1 MSTETPPPSSPSPK
15 KPAQKPGSPQAPK
28 MPAKNFAAVMIFIL
42 LFLMLMHLL
51 GMSNKPVE
59 EITYKPE
66 FLSYVN
72 EGLVLN
78 VTVFDNGAGLDEL
91 LVQLDRTNENNEPE
105 TYRVPVAL
113 SENVLDFLEENV
125 PGYSFKQ
132 KNTFLR
138 DILVTIGPFI
148 FVMILIY
155 FLFLRQMKSAGKG
168 AMSFG
173 KSRAK
178 MLTRDTNK
186 ITFKDVAGI
195 DEAKEEVE
203 EIIEF
208 LSDPKKFQKLGG
220 RIPKGVMLSG
230 PPGTGK
236 TLLAKAIAGEADV
249 PFFSISGSDFVE
261 MFVGVGASRVRDM
274 FEQGRKNAPCI
285 LFIDEIDAVGRSRFS
300 GMGGGHDEREQ
311 TLNALLVEMDG
322 FDTQEGVIIVA
333 ATNRPD
339 VLDNALM
346 RPGRFDRQ
354 IMVDL
359 PSLDGRE
366 QVLKIHTKTIKLDA
380 DVDLRVVAK
389 GTPGFSGADLANLV
403 NEAALTAA
411 RRGGQTVQGEDF
423 EEARDKVRFGRER
436 RGLMMDDE
444 ENLATAYHEAGHA
457 IVMQELEHAEPVHKV
472 TIIPRG
478 NSLGSTMQL
487 PEKDAYT
494 HGKKK
499 LQAMLVSFMGGRAAE
514 ELALDDIGTGA
525 SNDIERATQIA
536 RAMVC
541 KFGMNDE
548 LGPQAFG
555 NNEETMWMGREVSR
569 TQSFSEET
577 ARKIDAEVTKIL
589 KFSHEEALRILT
601 EKRAELDTMAHIL
614 ISQETIDGR
623 DVKDIVD
630 FNRIRTPEERG
641 DVPAVSTAV
650 EEAPAK
656 DASPADPVVESSS
669 ENPDSEVKNE
679 EPSNEGDAGSAK
691 DPSASA

>member
-1 MSTETPPPSSPSPK
+1 
-15 KPAQKPGSPQAPK
+15 
-28 MPAKNFAAVMIFIL
+28 MPAKNFAAVMIF
-42 LFLMLMHLL
+42 MLMTMFLLHLAGL
-51 GMSNKPVE
+51 QRKVTE
-59 EITYKPE
+59 EIDYKPT
-66 FLSYVN
+66 FVGYVN
-72 EGLVLN
+72 EEKVSK
-78 VTVFDNGAGLDEL
+78 VTVYDNGAGLDEL
-91 LVQLDRTNENNEPE
+91 LVEMKPLDENGEPKSF
-105 TYRVPVAL
+105 TVPVTL
-113 SENVLDFLEENV
+113 SENVIDFLDANV
-125 PGYSFKQ
+125 PGYNYAS
-132 KNTFLR
+132 KNTIVRDLIWSSVPFLVVMT
-138 DILVTIGPFI
+138 LV
-148 FVMILIY
+148 Y
-155 FLFLRQMKSAGKG
+155 FLFIRQMKSAGKG

-274 FEQGRKNAPCI
+274 FEQGRKHAPCI

-300 GMGGGHDEREQ
+300 GIGGGHDEREQ

-366 QVLKIHTKTIKLDA
+366 KVLEIHTKKIKMDA
-380 DVDLRVVAK
+380 DVALRTVAK

-411 RRGGQTVQGEDF
+411 RRGAEAVCAEDF

-444 ENLATAYHEAGHA
+444 ENRATAYHEAGHA
-457 IVMQELEHAEPVHKV
+457 IVMQVLEHAEPVHKV

-499 LQAMLVSFMGGRAAE
+499 LEAMLISFMGGRAAE
-514 ELALDDIGTGA
+514 ELALNDIGTGA

-536 RAMVC
+536 RAMIC
-541 KFGMNDE
+541 KFGMNE
-548 LGPQAFG
+548 ALGPQAFG
-555 NNEETMWMGREVSR
+555 SNEEHMWMSREVSR

-577 ARKIDAEVTKIL
+577 ARKIDEEVTKLL
-589 KFSHEEALRILT
+589 KFSHEEALRILR
-601 EKRAELDTMAHIL
+601 EKRSELDTMAEML
-614 ISQETIDGR
+614 VKQETIDGR
-623 DVKDIVD
+623 DVIDIVEV
-630 FNRIRTPEERG
+630 NRIRTPEERG
-641 DVPAVSTAV
+641 DAPKPPTPPEDAVTVAPEIASEPPALSGKRGKEGGTS
-650 EEAPAK
+650 EAAPHPA
-656 DASPADPVVESSS
+656 
-669 ENPDSEVKNE
+669 
-679 EPSNEGDAGSAK
+679 
-691 DPSASA
+691 

>member
-1 MSTETPPPSSPSPK
+1 MSEDNATPPPVPPK
-15 KPAQKPGSPQAPK
+15 KSKQPTPPKGSRLPT
-28 MPAKNFAAVMIFIL
+28 KNFAAVMIFMALALVL
-42 LFLMLMHLL
+42 LQLAGLNRTL
-51 GMSNKPVE
+51 VE
-59 EITYKPE
+59 EIDYKPT
-66 FLSYVN
+66 FVGYVT
-72 EGLVLN
+72 EAQVSN
-78 VTVFDNGAGLDEL
+78 VTILGNGVGLGEL
-91 LVQLDRTNENNEPE
+91 LVEMKKTDEKGDPVL
-105 TYRVPVAL
+105 YKVPVMF
-113 SENVLDFLEENV
+113 SENVINFLDANV
-125 PGYSFKQ
+125 PGYTYAQ

-138 DILVTIGPFI
+138 DIAITIGPFLL
-148 FVMILIY
+148 VMVLVY
-155 FLFLRQMKSAGKG
+155 FLFIRQMKSAGKG

-178 MLTRDTNK
+178 LLTQDTNK
-186 ITFKDVAGI
+186 VTFKDVAGI

-339 VLDNALM
+339 VLDVALM

-366 QVLKIHTKTIKLDA
+366 KVLIIHTQKIKMSA
-380 DVDLRVVAK
+380 DVELRTVAK

-411 RRGGQTVQGEDF
+411 RRNGDAVEPEDF

-436 RGLMMDDE
+436 RGLMMDAE
-444 ENLATAYHEAGHA
+444 ENRATAYHEAGHA
-457 IVMQELEHAEPVHKV
+457 IVMQELDHTEPVHKV

-487 PEKDAYT
+487 PEKDSYT

-499 LQAMLVSFMGGRAAE
+499 LEAMLVSFMGGRAAE
-514 ELALDDIGTGA
+514 ELALNDIGTGA

-536 RAMVC
+536 RSMIC
-541 KFGMNDE
+541 KFGMNEE

-577 ARKIDAEVTKIL
+577 ARKIDEEVTKLL

-601 EKRAELDTMAHIL
+601 NKRVELDTMAEL
-614 ISQETIDGR
+614 LLQLETIDGR
-623 DVKDIVD
+623 DVHDIVNH
-630 FNRIRTPEERG
+630 NRIRTPEERG
-641 DVPAVSTAV
+641 DSPKPPPPPEKGSAPDAPEETV
-650 EEAPAK
+650 EDTILSEPLPESEGTSEAPPT
-656 DASPADPVVESSS
+656 PA
-669 ENPDSEVKNE
+669 
-679 EPSNEGDAGSAK
+679 
-691 DPSASA
+691 

>member
-1 MSTETPPPSSPSPK
+1 MSAENPTPPPPTPREPK
-15 KPAQKPGSPQAPK
+15 DSGGPGSPR
-28 MPAKNFAAVMIFIL
+28 MPAKNFAFIL
-42 LFLMLMHLL
+42 IMLLL
-51 GMSNKPVE
+51 
-59 EITYKPE
+59 T
-66 FLSYVN
+66 
-72 EGLVLN
+72 LVLLN
-78 VTVFDNGAGLDEL
+78 LAGRNKVVHKEMSYSEFTDHVLNNNIGKVTVFDNPGGADK
-91 LVQLDRTNENNEPE
+91 LVVEEIATDADGN
-105 TYRVPVAL
+105 PVISDVKVSYGDAIY
-113 SENVLDFLEENV
+113 DFLRENKV
-125 PGYSFKQ
+125 KFDFATE
-132 KNTFLR
+132 NTVLR
-138 DILVTIGPFI
+138 DILLSVGPFLM
-148 FVMILIY
+148 VMFLVY
-155 FLFLRQMKSAGKG
+155 FLFIRQMRSAGKG

-178 MLTRDTNK
+178 MLTRDRNK

-203 EIIEF
+203 EIIDF
-208 LSDPKKFQKLGG
+208 LQDPKKFQKLGG

-274 FEQGRKNAPCI
+274 FEQGKKHAPCI

-300 GMGGGHDEREQ
+300 GIGGGHDEREQ

-359 PSLDGRE
+359 PTVEGRE
-366 QVLKIHTKTIKLDA
+366 EILKIHTKQIKLSIE
-380 DVDLRVVAK
+380 VDLRTVAK
-389 GTPGFSGADLANLV
+389 GSPGFSGADLANLV

-411 RRGGQTVQGEDF
+411 RRGGEAVESEDF

-436 RGLMMDDE
+436 RGLMRDAD

-457 IVMQELEHAEPVHKV
+457 IVMQMLEHAEPVHKV

-487 PEKDAYT
+487 PEKDQYT

-499 LQAMLVSFMGGRAAE
+499 LEAMLVNFMGGRAAE

-525 SNDIERATQIA
+525 SNDIERATAIA

-541 KFGMNDE
+541 KFGMNE
-548 LGPQAFG
+548 KLGPQAFG
-555 NNEETMWMGREVSR
+555 SNEEHMWLGREVSR
-569 TQSFSEET
+569 TQHFSEET
-577 ARKIDAEVTKIL
+577 ARMIDEEVTKIL
-589 KFSHEEALRILT
+589 KHSHEEAVRILT
-601 EKRAELDTMAHIL
+601 EKRTELDTMAHL
-614 ISQETIDGR
+614 LLEQETIDGKA
-623 DVKDIVD
+623 VADIVE

-641 DVPAVSTAV
+641 EAPPPPPENPEPAVA
-650 EEAPAK
+650 EEAPS
-656 DASPADPVVESSS
+656 DASASTDEDEGPAS
-669 ENPDSEVKNE
+669 
-679 EPSNEGDAGSAK
+679 EPSPTPA
-691 DPSASA
+691 

>member
-1 MSTETPPPSSPSPK
+1 
-15 KPAQKPGSPQAPK
+15 
-28 MPAKNFAAVMIFIL
+28 MPAKNFAAVMIF
-42 LFLMLMHLL
+42 MLMTFVLLHLA
-51 GMSNKPVE
+51 GMQRQLVD
-59 EITYKPE
+59 EIDYKPT
-66 FLSYVN
+66 FVGYVN
-72 EGLVLN
+72 EEKVSK

-91 LVQLDRTNENNEPE
+91 LVEMKQLDENGDPVK
-105 TYRVPVAL
+105 YKVPVTL
-113 SENVLDFLEENV
+113 SENVIDFLEANV
-125 PGYSFKQ
+125 PGYSFAR
-132 KNTFLR
+132 KNTMVR
-138 DILVTIGPFI
+138 DLIWSSLPILV
-148 FVMILIY
+148 VMAMIY
-155 FLFLRQMKSAGKG
+155 FLFIRQMKSAGKG

-208 LSDPKKFQKLGG
+208 LRDPKKFQKLGG

-274 FEQGRKNAPCI
+274 FEQGRKHAPCI

-300 GMGGGHDEREQ
+300 GIGGGHDEREQ

-366 QVLKIHTKTIKLDA
+366 KVLEIHTKKIKMDA
-380 DVDLRVVAK
+380 DVDLRTVAK

-411 RRGGQTVQGEDF
+411 RRGANAVAAEDF

-444 ENLATAYHEAGHA
+444 ENRATAYHEAGHA
-457 IVMQELEHAEPVHKV
+457 IVMQVLEHAEPVHKV

-487 PEKDAYT
+487 PEKDSYT

-499 LQAMLVSFMGGRAAE
+499 LEAMLVSFMGGRAAE
-514 ELALDDIGTGA
+514 ELALSDIGTGA

-536 RAMVC
+536 RAMIC
-541 KFGMNDE
+541 KFGMNDN

-555 NNEETMWMGREVSR
+555 SNEEHMWMSREVSR

-577 ARKIDAEVTKIL
+577 ARKIDEEVTKLL
-589 KFSHEEALRILT
+589 KFSHEEALRILR
-601 EKRAELDTMAHIL
+601 EKRTELDTMAEIL
-614 ISQETIDGR
+614 IKQETIDGR
-623 DVKDIVD
+623 DVKDIVE

-641 DVPAVSTAV
+641 DDPRPPMVPEAAVTVAPDLPSTSPVLSEQRPESGDGAS
-650 EEAPAK
+650 E
-656 DASPADPVVESSS
+656 ASPSPA
-669 ENPDSEVKNE
+669 
-679 EPSNEGDAGSAK
+679 
-691 DPSASA
+691 

>member
-1 MSTETPPPSSPSPK
+1 
-15 KPAQKPGSPQAPK
+15 
-28 MPAKNFAAVMIFIL
+28 MPAKNFAAVMIMML
-42 LFLMLMHLL
+42 LTLVLLHLAGL
-51 GMSNKPVE
+51 NRKLVE
-59 EITYKPE
+59 EIDYKPT
-66 FLSYVN
+66 FVGYVN
-72 EGLVLN
+72 EDKVSK
-78 VTVFDNGAGLDEL
+78 VTVYDNGTGLDEL
-91 LVQLDRTNENNEPE
+91 LVEMKKTDKDGAPVL
-105 TYRVPVAL
+105 YKVPVAL
-113 SENVLDFLEENV
+113 SENVIDFLDAKV

-132 KNTFLR
+132 KNTIMR
-138 DILVTIGPFI
+138 DLIWSAVPFI
-148 FVMILIY
+148 IVMVVIY

-366 QVLKIHTKTIKLDA
+366 EVLKIHTKTIKLDA
-380 DVDLRVVAK
+380 GVDLRVVAK

-411 RRGGQTVQGEDF
+411 RRNVESVEPEDF

-457 IVMQELEHAEPVHKV
+457 IVMQQLEHAEPVHKV

-487 PEKDAYT
+487 PEKDSYT

-499 LQAMLVSFMGGRAAE
+499 LEAMLISFMGGRAAE
-514 ELALDDIGTGA
+514 ELALNDIGTGA

-536 RAMVC
+536 RSMIC
-541 KFGMNDE
+541 KFGMNDS

-577 ARKIDAEVTKIL
+577 ARKIDEEVTKLL
-589 KFSHEEALRILT
+589 KFSHEEALRILG
-601 EKRAELDTMAHIL
+601 EKREELDTMAQML
-614 ISQETIDGR
+614 IKEETIDGR
-623 DVKDIVD
+623 DVVDIVEH
-630 FNRIRTPEERG
+630 NRIRSSEERG
-641 DVPAVSTAV
+641 DAPKPPEEPPAMEVKDSGS
-650 EEAPAK
+650 EAAAESSRSSESSETSE
-656 DASPADPVVESSS
+656 DGHSEASPSPA
-669 ENPDSEVKNE
+669 
-679 EPSNEGDAGSAK
+679 
-691 DPSASA
+691 

>member
-1 MSTETPPPSSPSPK
+1 
-15 KPAQKPGSPQAPK
+15 
-28 MPAKNFAAVMIFIL
+28 
-42 LFLMLMHLL
+42 
-51 GMSNKPVE
+51 
-59 EITYKPE
+59 
-66 FLSYVN
+66 
-72 EGLVLN
+72 
-78 VTVFDNGAGLDEL
+78 
-91 LVQLDRTNENNEPE
+91 
-105 TYRVPVAL
+105 
-113 SENVLDFLEENV
+113 
-125 PGYSFKQ
+125 
-132 KNTFLR
+132 
-138 DILVTIGPFI
+138 
-148 FVMILIY
+148 
-155 FLFLRQMKSAGKG
+155 
-168 AMSFG
+168 
-173 KSRAK
+173 
-178 MLTRDTNK
+178 
-186 ITFKDVAGI
+186 TFKDVAGI

-208 LSDPKKFQKLGG
+208 LRDPKKFQKLGG

-274 FEQGRKNAPCI
+274 FEQGKKHAPCI

-300 GMGGGHDEREQ
+300 GIGGGHDEREQ

-366 QVLKIHTKTIKLDA
+366 KVLEIHTKKIKLGA
-380 DVDLRVVAK
+380 EVDLRTVAK

-411 RRGGQTVQGEDF
+411 RRGAESVEPEDF

-436 RGLMMDDE
+436 RGLMMDEE

-457 IVMQELEHAEPVHKV
+457 IVMQQLEHAEPVHKV

-487 PEKDAYT
+487 PEKDSYT

-499 LQAMLVSFMGGRAAE
+499 LEAMLVSFMGGRAAE
-514 ELALDDIGTGA
+514 ELALNDIGTGA

-536 RAMVC
+536 RAMIC
-541 KFGMNDE
+541 KFGMNE
-548 LGPQAFG
+548 SLGPQAFG
-555 NNEETMWMGREVSR
+555 SNEEHMWMSREVSR
-569 TQSFSEET
+569 TQHYSEET
-577 ARKIDAEVTKIL
+577 ARKIDEEVTKLL

-601 EKRAELDTMAHIL
+601 EKRAELDTMAKIL
-614 ISQETIDGR
+614 IKQETIDGR
-623 DVKDIVD
+623 DVMDIVN

-641 DVPAVSTAV
+641 EDPKPPEEPPPIGLDPAPVASAEAVNPEAV
-650 EEAPAK
+650 ENEPKGETPGATP
-656 DASPADPVVESSS
+656 SPA
-669 ENPDSEVKNE
+669 
-679 EPSNEGDAGSAK
+679 
-691 DPSASA
+691 

>member
-1 MSTETPPPSSPSPK
+1 MSEEKSTPPPVPSK
-15 KPAQKPGSPQAPK
+15 KPTPPSGPR
-28 MPAKNFAAVMIFIL
+28 MPAKNFAAVMIFMLMTLIL
-42 LFLMLMHLL
+42 LHLAGL
-51 GMSNKPVE
+51 QRKLVE
-59 EITYKPE
+59 EIDYKPT
-66 FLSYVN
+66 FVGYVN
-72 EGLVLN
+72 EEKVSK

-91 LVQLDRTNENNEPE
+91 MVEMKQLDENGDPLQFK
-105 TYRVPVAL
+105 VPVTL
-113 SENVLDFLEENV
+113 SENVIDFLDAKV
-125 PGYSFKQ
+125 PGYSYAR
-132 KNTFLR
+132 KNTMLR
-138 DILVTIGPFI
+138 DMIWSSVPILV
-148 FVMILIY
+148 VMVLIY
-155 FLFLRQMKSAGKG
+155 FLFIRQMKSAGKG

-274 FEQGRKNAPCI
+274 FEQGRKHAPCI

-300 GMGGGHDEREQ
+300 GIGGGHDEREQ

-366 QVLKIHTKTIKLDA
+366 KVLEIHTKKIKMDA
-380 DVDLRVVAK
+380 DVDLRTVAK

-411 RRGGQTVQGEDF
+411 RRGADAVCAEDF

-444 ENLATAYHEAGHA
+444 ENRATAYHEAGHA

-499 LQAMLVSFMGGRAAE
+499 LEAMLISFMGGRAAE
-514 ELALDDIGTGA
+514 ELALSDIGTGA

-536 RAMVC
+536 RAMIC
-541 KFGMNDE
+541 KFGMNE
-548 LGPQAFG
+548 NLGPQAFG
-555 NNEETMWMGREVSR
+555 SNEEHMWMSREVSR

-577 ARKIDAEVTKIL
+577 ARKIDEEVTKLL
-589 KFSHEEALRILT
+589 KFSHEEALRILRG
-601 EKRAELDTMAHIL
+601 KRAEVDTMADML
-614 ISQETIDGR
+614 IKQETIDGR
-623 DVKDIVD
+623 DVIDIVRY
-630 FNRIRTPEERG
+630 NRIRTPEERG
-641 DVPAVSTAV
+641 DDPKPPTSPEAAVTVAP
-650 EEAPAK
+650 EITPEAPALSENNAE
-656 DASPADPVVESSS
+656 DDGASQASPSPA
-669 ENPDSEVKNE
+669 
-679 EPSNEGDAGSAK
+679 
-691 DPSASA
+691 

>member
-1 MSTETPPPSSPSPK
+1 
-15 KPAQKPGSPQAPK
+15 
-28 MPAKNFAAVMIFIL
+28 MPAKNFAAIMIFMAL
-42 LFLMLMHLL
+42 VLVFLSLAQ
-51 GMSNKPVE
+51 SNRKQIK
-59 EITYKPE
+59 EIDYKPT
-66 FLSYVN
+66 FVGYVN
-72 EGLVLN
+72 DGKVSK
-78 VTVFDNGAGLDEL
+78 VVVYDNGAGLDEL
-91 LVQLDRTNENNEPE
+91 LVEMKTLDDKGDPLEHK
-105 TYRVPVAL
+105 VPVAL
-113 SENVLDFLEENV
+113 SENVIDFLSEKV
-125 PGYSFKQ
+125 PGYKFAQ
-132 KNTFLR
+132 RNTVLT

-148 FVMILIY
+148 FVMVLIY

-178 MLTRDTNK
+178 MLTQDTNK
-186 ITFKDVAGI
+186 ITFDDVAGI

-274 FEQGRKNAPCI
+274 FEQGKKHAPCI

-339 VLDNALM
+339 VLDTALM

-359 PSLDGRE
+359 PSLDGRDK
-366 QVLKIHTKTIKLDA
+366 VLQIHTKKIKLDA

-411 RRGGQTVQGEDF
+411 RRGANTVQAEDF

-487 PEKDAYT
+487 PEKDSYT

-499 LQAMLVSFMGGRAAE
+499 LEAMLVSFMGGRAAE
-514 ELALDDIGTGA
+514 ELALNDIGTGA

-536 RAMVC
+536 RAMIC
-541 KFGMNDE
+541 KFGMNEE
-548 LGPQAFG
+548 LGPQQFG

-577 ARKIDAEVTKIL
+577 ARKIDAEVTKLL

-601 EKRAELDTMAHIL
+601 AKRVELDTMADML
-614 ISQETIDGR
+614 MKQETIDGR
-623 DVKDIVD
+623 DVKDIVE
-630 FNRIRTPEERG
+630 FNRIRTAEERG
-641 DVPAVSTAV
+641 EKSKEPAVAAEADVSADQAD
-650 EEAPAK
+650 APAIVK
-656 DASPADPVVESSS
+656 EETPDSDSS
-669 ENPDSEVKNE
+669 ETSSTP
-679 EPSNEGDAGSAK
+679 PA
-691 DPSASA
+691 